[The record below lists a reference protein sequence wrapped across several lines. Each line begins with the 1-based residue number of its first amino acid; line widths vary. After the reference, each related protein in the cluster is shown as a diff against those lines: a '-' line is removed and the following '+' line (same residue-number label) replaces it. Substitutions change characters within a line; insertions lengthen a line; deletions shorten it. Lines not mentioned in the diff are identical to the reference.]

1 MQPIFENKT
10 VLTEDLYIRGVKEY
24 YNKGHRI
31 SRTFGLAYAVVMAF
45 CGMLLLYDLN
55 FLLGIPF
62 VLVAGLLLFWHFKG
76 YLISA
81 KKSFKKL
88 VLLHNSHYQVE
99 MEFRFYE
106 KRLEQETEKTELTVE
121 YKNIN
126 RMYICQGM
134 VLFVCDRNIIVLD
147 AEGFI
152 RGNVDEVKKYLGQ
165 YKIKIK
171 SL

>member
-24 YNKGHRI
+24 YRKGHRL
-31 SRTFGLAYAVVMAF
+31 SRAFGFAYALLMAF
-45 CGMLLLYDLN
+45 FGMLMLYDLN

-62 VLVAGLLLFWHFKG
+62 VAVAGLLLFWHFKG
-76 YLISA
+76 YLMSA

-88 VLLHNSHYQVE
+88 ALLHNSHYQVE

-106 KRLEQETEKTELTVE
+106 SRLEQETEKTELTVG
-121 YKNIN
+121 YNKIN
-126 RMYICQGM
+126 KMYICQDFIM
-134 VLFVCDRNIIVLD
+134 LICDRSIMVLD
-147 AEGFI
+147 AGGFTKGSVSDV
-152 RGNVDEVKKYLGQ
+152 RELLKQNHV
-165 YKIKIK
+165 KIK